1 MRQRTLPYTKDALTP
16 LTSVNSCIWPDR
28 DCVRHSA
35 SASEPVVN
43 RSTWP
48 PFSDKMDWIQDV
60 IILNILQSHLE
71 LQGKRQFLDLLWG
84 GTSDTFAP
92 LPESS
97 RVLV

>member
-1 MRQRTLPYTKDALTP
+1 M
-16 LTSVNSCIWPDR
+16 
-28 DCVRHSA
+28 RHSA
-35 SASEPVVN
+35 SAGEPVVN

-48 PFSDKMDWIQDV
+48 PFSDKMDWNQDV

-71 LQGKRQFLDLLWG
+71 LEGKRQFLGLRLDLLWG